1 MLFAGRATPAVTNL
15 SPFLFFSFL
24 FFFFNF
30 MYLLFCVLWA
40 LLLHEQLR

>member
-1 MLFAGRATPAVTNL
+1 MLFAGQAAQAVTNL
-15 SPFLFFSFL
+15 SPFLFF
-24 FFFFNF
+24 FFFFLNF

>member
-1 MLFAGRATPAVTNL
+1 MLFAGQAAQAVTNL
-15 SPFLFFSFL
+15 SPFLFFSF
-24 FFFFNF
+24 FFFLNF